1 MGVKLVVN
9 KEEVM
14 NLEEALKYYGS
25 IKSLAD
31 AIGVSRQTI
40 YLWKEKG
47 SIPYSRQAQIELE
60 TRGKLKAEQ

>member
-1 MGVKLVVN
+1 
-9 KEEVM
+9 M